1 MQKFPQL
8 KRKHFLLTG
17 SLFFLAALLLQLTAR
32 FLPGFG
38 EWYGVR
44 VYPFLVGS
52 IGRFSGQFSFSVVEF
67 GLYALLVTAVIYGI
81 RHIRKPLDL
90 AAGAFFVLS
99 LLAFSYTANCGVNY
113 YRCPFSSFLNLE
125 IRNSSEEELTALC
138 RFLAGEV
145 EKSARE
151 VQEGKK
157 SIVPDKKAC
166 RHFAGQA
173 KEDMENLGQH
183 YEQLSGFYPK
193 PKMVAVSEILSYQSL
208 SGIYSPFTIE
218 ANVNQDMAAYNIP
231 HTACH
236 ELSHLKGFMREEE
249 ANFIGYLACTGSK
262 SPYSRYS
269 GYLAGFIY
277 ANNALYRQNKKTAQD
292 IYNGLPESVL
302 EDLHENTLF
311 WRQYEGRIAEVS
323 AQVNDTYLKV
333 NSQEDGVKSYGRMVD
348 LLLAYYR

>member
-17 SLFFLAALLLQLTAR
+17 SFFFLAALLLQLTAR

-44 VYPFLVGS
+44 VYPLLVGV
-52 IGRFSGQFSFSVVEF
+52 IGRFFGIFPFSVVEF
-67 GLYALLVTAVIYGI
+67 GLYALLITAVVCGV
-81 RHIRKPLDL
+81 RHIRKPIDL
-90 AAGAFFVLS
+90 AVGTCFVLS

-113 YRCPFSSFLNLE
+113 YRCSFSSFLNLE

-138 RFLAGEV
+138 RFLAGKV
-145 EKSARE
+145 EKSAGE
-151 VQEGKK
+151 VEDRWK
-157 SIVPDKKAC
+157 SIVPDKETC
-166 RHFAGQA
+166 RHFPRQA
-173 KEDMENLGQH
+173 REDMENLGQH
-183 YEQLSGFYPK
+183 YQQLSGFYPN
-193 PKMVAVSEILSYQSL
+193 PKMVAVSEILSFQSL

-218 ANVNQDMAAYNIP
+218 ANVNRDMTAYNIP

-249 ANFIGYLACTGSK
+249 ANFIGYLACVESQ

-277 ANNALYRQNKKTAQD
+277 ANNALYRQNAEAAQE
-292 IYNGLPESVL
+292 IYAGLPESVL
-302 EDLHENTLF
+302 KDLHENNLF
-311 WRQYEGRIAEVS
+311 WKQYEGRISEVS
-323 AQVNDTYLKV
+323 TQVNDTYLKV
-333 NSQEDGVKSYGRMVD
+333 NSQADGVKSYGRLVD